1 MVPGRQKPRC
11 PQASTIC
18 GSSCTRFVLSATR
31 SLCSTSRS
39 SVFRSTMSDNP
50 TSMSAG
56 DDASQ
61 TTPAGQTSPPK
72 DQSDQSTAQL
82 NVQHDD
88 PAMSLRQKALL
99 TLRRKPLAPS
109 HAPTAAPTLPQRP
122 VSDTPTIT
130 LDYGQE
136 EPSVATSAVSKPSN
150 GLPSST
156 STTHPTHIT
165 ASESI
170 PIMPRSDP
178 PKKPEQ
184 PPPAQPST
192 AADISMREEGEIS
205 DEEPEPEP
213 KPPPKAPASRKE
225 TSKSTGNSSRKP
237 KTPPPP
243 PPTAASTTNKAQPPK
258 APTPKPSV
266 VIKAEPESPRPS
278 LASRVG
284 PPAPVSPAK
293 TVVATSPSSARKRRE
308 LVLDEEHVRPGLSSS
323 SNYHSLLSIKL

>member
-1 MVPGRQKPRC
+1 M
-11 PQASTIC
+11 
-18 GSSCTRFVLSATR
+18 
-31 SLCSTSRS
+31 
-39 SVFRSTMSDNP
+39 
-50 TSMSAG
+50 
-56 DDASQ
+56 
-61 TTPAGQTSPPK
+61 TPAGQTSPPK
-72 DQSDQSTAQL
+72 DQSDQSTTAQL
-82 NVQHDD
+82 NVQPDD
-88 PAMSLRQKALL
+88 PALSLRQKALL

-109 HAPTAAPTLPQRP
+109 HAPAVAPTPPQRP

-156 STTHPTHIT
+156 STSDPTPIPEP
-165 ASESI
+165 ASI
-170 PIMPRSDP
+170 PIMPRSDLP
-178 PKKPEQ
+178 NKPEQ
-184 PPPAQPST
+184 PPLAQPST

-213 KPPPKAPASRKE
+213 KPPPKAPASRKAP
-225 TSKSTGNSSRKP
+225 SKSTGNSSRKP

-243 PPTAASTTNKAQPPK
+243 PPTSASATNKAQPPK

-293 TVVATSPSSARKRRE
+293 TVVATSPSSTRKRKE

-323 SNYHSLLSIKL
+323 SNYPSILLIKL